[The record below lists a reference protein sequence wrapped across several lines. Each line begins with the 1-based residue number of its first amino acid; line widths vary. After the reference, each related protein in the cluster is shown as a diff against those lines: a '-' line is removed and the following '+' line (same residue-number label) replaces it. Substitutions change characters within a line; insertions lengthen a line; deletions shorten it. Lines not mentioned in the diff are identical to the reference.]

1 MRNLDESFDEVP
13 IPVELHII
21 NSKLKILL
29 PMLTWYY
36 YVYNLITN
44 DRPQDNLLTEECS
57 LPKYLHSMVSE
68 NYQQNLLAYAVLK
81 IY

>member
-1 MRNLDESFDEVP
+1 
-13 IPVELHII
+13 
-21 NSKLKILL
+21 
-29 PMLTWYY
+29 MLTWYY